1 MFDTCVLLP
10 LLTILSPHPWS
21 EMKPGDWLGHDQ
33 LMKTNVRTL
42 CKVLQGK
49 REVQALSIIRSG
61 LLFDKK

>member
-1 MFDTCVLLP
+1 
-10 LLTILSPHPWS
+10 
-21 EMKPGDWLGHDQ
+21 MKPGDWLGHDQ